1 MSRMRSAMSSSAMS
15 SRPTERTSSS
25 DFEAVAPADAAPP
38 PVPSE
43 RPPQDIEMTSPQ
55 QLPQE
60 SLPSEFGV
68 NSEFHPMSS
77 ATVEQ
82 SSSDQT
88 QGGAPNGMMIVPQ
101 PHRKSKRTFP
111 SLGFRLV
118 WNDAPNADQ
127 QDATVIYRKYEKVK
141 TLGKGSFGTAV
152 LLRHRRTGH
161 LVVSKQVRVQEMPR
175 VELSKVERRT
185 NQPSVKA

>member
-1 MSRMRSAMSSSAMS
+1 MS
-15 SRPTERTSSS
+15 
-25 DFEAVAPADAAPP
+25 
-38 PVPSE
+38 
-43 RPPQDIEMTSPQ
+43 
-55 QLPQE
+55 L
-60 SLPSEFGV
+60 
-68 NSEFHPMSS
+68 

-82 SSSDQT
+82 SSSDLAA
-88 QGGAPNGMMIVPQ
+88 QGSAPNGMTIVPQ
-101 PHRKSKRTFP
+101 RNRKSKRTFP
-111 SLGFRLV
+111 TLGFRLV
-118 WNDAPNADQ
+118 WNDAPNTAQ
-127 QDATVIYRKYEKVK
+127 QDTSVIYRKYKKVK

>member
-1 MSRMRSAMSSSAMS
+1 MVPYGS
-15 SRPTERTSSS
+15 SSS
-25 DFEAVAPADAAPP
+25 DFEAVAPAGAAPP

-68 NSEFHPMSS
+68 NSEFHPMSP

-82 SSSDQT
+82 S
-88 QGGAPNGMMIVPQ
+88 
-101 PHRKSKRTFP
+101 

-127 QDATVIYRKYEKVK
+127 QDATVIYRKYEKVE
-141 TLGKGSFGTAV
+141 TLGKGAFGTAV

-185 NQPSVKA
+185 NQP

>member
-1 MSRMRSAMSSSAMS
+1 MVPYGS
-15 SRPTERTSSS
+15 SSS
-25 DFEAVAPADAAPP
+25 DFEAVAPAGAAPP

-82 SSSDQT
+82 S
-88 QGGAPNGMMIVPQ
+88 
-101 PHRKSKRTFP
+101 TF
-111 SLGFRLV
+111 L
-118 WNDAPNADQ
+118 
-127 QDATVIYRKYEKVK
+127 YRKYEKVK
-141 TLGKGSFGTAV
+141 TLGKGAFGTAV
-152 LLRHRRTGH
+152 LLSHRRTGH
-161 LVVSKQVRVQEMPR
+161 LVVSKQVWVQEMPR